1 MKTEINLKEALKII
15 KSQKTKFK
23 SDLVET
29 IESFYEISEEIFIYN
44 ENTEMS
50 ELILN
55 DVITIVNGNL
65 TVNGLI
71 EEGEEND
78 YSMLVVLGNVNC
90 KNLISTQTIFIIG
103 ELNVEHLIV
112 GQSGLDGFLNVDGN
126 VNANTIIE
134 SEHNFEIKGEINANY
149 ISTFDNINHKK
160 GISKPNLVDNVLLQK
175 IKDFPNDYKGIE
187 YKEMNDNILEDG
199 FFDLEKAIEYVK
211 KGGEIFTK

>member
-1 MKTEINLKEALKII
+1 
-15 KSQKTKFK
+15 
-23 SDLVET
+23 
-29 IESFYEISEEIFIYN
+29 
-44 ENTEMS
+44 MS
-50 ELILN
+50 KLILN

-149 ISTFDNINHKK
+149 ISTFDNINYKK

-175 IKDFPNDYKGIE
+175 MKDFPNDYKGIE